1 MSQVSEICAFTV
13 LFPSP
18 SRPIPFRL
26 ALPPHASASHLIVP
40 FTPPFPHYVGLTRT
54 SRSAIAGEFEL
65 VPSMPGVIALD
76 DAPTAELDEPWE
88 HISADELDT
97 EPRRPT
103 PPSYAAVAASAA

>member
-1 MSQVSEICAFTV
+1 
-13 LFPSP
+13 
-18 SRPIPFRL
+18 
-26 ALPPHASASHLIVP
+26 
-40 FTPPFPHYVGLTRT
+40 
-54 SRSAIAGEFEL
+54 
-65 VPSMPGVIALD
+65 MPGVIALD